1 MIIQD
6 DQPPLHLTYCLNIHR
21 GETWAENFT
30 AIREKAM
37 AVRDKV
43 KQGER
48 QRGHEERQR
57 TQDGPFGLGLRL
69 SAQAARELQA
79 PDALREARK
88 FFEANGLYAFTINGF
103 PYGQFHAG
111 RVKENVYQ
119 PDWRTAERR
128 DYTLTL
134 AHILANLL
142 PEGVD
147 GSISTVPCS
156 FKAWIETPEDV
167 DAMVGHLVDC
177 AKVLHKI
184 HEHSGKEIHLG
195 LEPEPSCYLETTEE
209 TVRCFNGTLFSAG
222 REACWGKALG
232 CGAEEAEKILRRHVG
247 VCFDTCHVAIQ
258 FEDLAE
264 SLRRYEAA
272 GIRISKIQ
280 VSAAL
285 RGPCNAASLEALA
298 PFAEPVYFHQV
309 KGRDHSGGIASWD
322 DLPEAMHDL
331 SSCADIEELRVHFHV
346 LLFVEEYG
354 VLSSTAGA
362 LTPAFFAQLRAGRTS
377 HLEIETYTFDVLP
390 EGMRAGDVSE
400 SIAQPGILP
409 AARIKQQ
416 PKMTNDE

>member
-1 MIIQD
+1 MIIRE
-6 DQPPLHLTYCLNIHR
+6 QPPLHLTYCLNIHR
-21 GETWAENFT
+21 GETWAENFA
-30 AIREKAM
+30 AIREKAV
-37 AVRDKV
+37 AVRDRV
-43 KQGER
+43 AQGR
-48 QRGHEERQR
+48 R
-57 TQDGPFGLGLRL
+57 FGLGLRL
-69 SAQAARELQA
+69 SNLAARELNA
-79 PDALREARK
+79 PGALREARE

-134 AHILANLL
+134 AHVLANLL

-156 FKAWIETPEDV
+156 FKAWIQTPADV

-209 TVRCFNGTLFSAG
+209 TVRFFNETLFPAG
-222 REACWGKALG
+222 REKLSAALG
-232 CGAEEAEKILRRHVG
+232 CSAEEAEKILRRHVG

-309 KGRDHSGGIASWD
+309 KGRDGSGVISSWD
-322 DLPEAMHDL
+322 DLPEALRDL
-331 SSCADIEELRVHFHV
+331 PDRAEIEELRVHFHV
-346 LLFVEEYG
+346 PLFVEEYG
-354 VLSSTAGA
+354 ALSSTGSA
-362 LTPAFFAQLRAGRTS
+362 LTPEFFAQLRKGQTS

-390 EGMRAGDVSE
+390 EGMRAGDVAE
-400 SIAQPGILP
+400 SIAAEYGWLLGK
-409 AARIKQQ
+409 AKV
-416 PKMTNDE
+416 

>member
-1 MIIQD
+1 MIIRE
-6 DQPPLHLTYCLNIHR
+6 QPPLHLTYCLNIHR
-21 GETWAENFT
+21 GETWGENFA
-30 AIREKAM
+30 AIREKAV
-37 AVRDKV
+37 AVRDRV
-43 KQGER
+43 AQGVSPSAALG
-48 QRGHEERQR
+48 QQ
-57 TQDGPFGLGLRL
+57 FGLGLRL
-69 SAQAARELQA
+69 SNEAARTLNSSQ
-79 PDALREARK
+79 ALREARE

-111 RVKENVYQ
+111 RVKEHVYQ
-119 PDWRTAERR
+119 PDWRTAARR
-128 DYTLTL
+128 DYTIAL
-134 AHILANLL
+134 AHILAELL

-156 FKAWIETPEDV
+156 FKTWIQTQADV
-167 DAMVGHLVDC
+167 DTMVGHLVDC

-209 TVRCFNGTLFSAG
+209 TVRFFNGTLFPAG
-222 REACWGKALG
+222 RLLLGEALG
-232 CGAEEAEKILRRHVG
+232 CSAEEAEKILRRHVG

-285 RGPCNAASLEALA
+285 RGPCNSASLEALA

-309 KGRDHSGGIASWD
+309 KGRDRSGAISSWD
-322 DLPEAMHDL
+322 DLPEALREL
-331 SSCADIEELRVHFHV
+331 SEVLRNRPARAEIEELRVHFHV
-346 LLFVEEYG
+346 PLFVEEYG
-354 VLSSTAGA
+354 ALSSTGSA
-362 LTPAFFAQLRAGRTS
+362 LTPEFFAQLRKGQTS

-390 EGMRAGDVSE
+390 DGMRAGDVAQ
-400 SIAQPGILP
+400 SIAKEYAWLLG
-409 AARIKQQ
+409 KQ
-416 PKMTNDE
+416 PK